1 MKKKYVIIGGGT
13 ASIGCIEGIRSVDK
27 EGDITLISGEN
38 HHVYGRPLISYYLEG
53 KTDLERIKYRP
64 DDFYEKNNVSLI
76 FDTAEKIDSEKKTV
90 TLSSGKKVEYT
101 ELMVSTG
108 SKPFVPPFEGLDTA
122 PKKFTFL
129 TLDDALT
136 LEKELKPDSKVLI
149 IGAGL
154 IGLKCAEGIKD
165 RVGKITVCDLATRVL
180 SSIFDDECA
189 EIMQKHME
197 SEGIEFLL
205 GDSAVKFEGNT
216 AEMKSGKKIHFDI
229 LVIAVGV
236 RPNVELI
243 KEIGG
248 EVDRGIKVNEKM
260 QTSLKN
266 IYSAGDCS
274 EGYDMS
280 IDADRILAILPNA
293 YIGAKCGGINMAGG
307 EASVED
313 AIPMNSIGFFGLH
326 AMSAGSYEG
335 EEYKEK
341 TEKSIKK
348 LFVKDGLLKGFII
361 IGDTKGTGIYTSL
374 IRNKTQLS
382 QLDFEAVKKNPS
394 LAAFSQEYR
403 KEKLGGV
410 V

>member
-27 EGDITLISGEN
+27 EGDITLISAES

-64 DDFYEKNNVSLI
+64 DDFYEKNNVTLI

-90 TLSSGKKVEYT
+90 TLSSGKRVEYT

-108 SKPFVPPFEGLDTA
+108 SRPFVPPFEGLDTA
-122 PKKFTFL
+122 PKKFTFI
-129 TLDDALT
+129 TLDDALS
-136 LEKELKPDSKVLI
+136 LEKELKPESKVLI

-197 SEGIEFLL
+197 SQGIEFLL

-216 AEMKSGKKIHFDI
+216 AEMKSGKKVRFDI

-274 EGYDMS
+274 QGYDMS

-293 YIGAKCGGINMAGG
+293 YIGGRCGGINMAGR
-307 EASVED
+307 
-313 AIPMNSIGFFGLH
+313 GFLRGRNPHELDRFLRTSRHECG
-326 AMSAGSYEG
+326 
-335 EEYKEK
+335 
-341 TEKSIKK
+341 K
-348 LFVKDGLLKGFII
+348 LRGRRIQ
-361 IGDTKGTGIYTSL
+361 
-374 IRNKTQLS
+374 REN
-382 QLDFEAVKKNPS
+382 
-394 LAAFSQEYR
+394 R
-403 KEKLGGV
+403 KEHKEIIL
-410 V
+410 